1 MLNTANVLQGRCYLA
16 VEREIMI
23 HISNQNVWLTR
34 RSKKQLGAEYS
45 SIVCH
50 VLFDYNTN

>member
-1 MLNTANVLQGRCYLA
+1 MFNTTNLLRGSCYIA
-16 VEREIMI
+16 VEHDSVV

-34 RSKKQLGAEYS
+34 RSKKQLVEEYS